1 MTKEQLALL
10 YEILDTKNSW
20 GKNEVKT
27 LILEIA
33 AGIRTSK

>member
-1 MTKEQLALL
+1 MTKAQLALL
-10 YEILDTKNSW
+10 YEILDTKNNW

-33 AGIRTSK
+33 AGRTSK